1 MVLLADNHSDY
12 QGLCAFLVTGFFSGT
27 EERTINIKYYSI
39 IPILFSVM
47 LLSACNDDDDD
58 DGGSSSSK
66 TELEG
71 RWGFPATDFTLI
83 FSGNEYDLN
92 IPEIPDIPGIDFCSD
107 FESIIIKDPCSAK
120 DITSSGTFKIGD
132 SFTNSRGETV
142 TKITFSQ
149 ELLNGESDSRT
160 ELATYRKDENLVSD
174 LLYFGDRNGN
184 LVDQALFKK

>member
-1 MVLLADNHSDY
+1 
-12 QGLCAFLVTGFFSGT
+12 
-27 EERTINIKYYSI
+27 
-39 IPILFSVM
+39 M
-47 LLSACNDDDDD
+47 LLSACNDS
-58 DGGSSSSK
+58 DGGDSSSSN

-120 DITSSGTFKIGD
+120 DVTSSGTFKIGD

-149 ELLNGESDSRT
+149 DLLNGESDSRT
-160 ELATYRKDENLVSD
+160 ELATYRKDENLLGD

-184 LVDQALFKK
+184 LIDQPLFKK

>member
-1 MVLLADNHSDY
+1 MVLVASNYSDY
-12 QGLCAFLVTGFFSGT
+12 QELCAFLVAGLFSGT
-27 EERTINIKYYSI
+27 EERTIKIKYYSI
-39 IPILFSVM
+39 IPILLSVM
-47 LLSACNDDDDD
+47 LLSACNDDN
-58 DGGSSSSK
+58 DGDSSSSK

-71 RWGFPATDFTLI
+71 RWGFPLTDFTLI

-120 DITSSGTFKIGD
+120 DVTSSGTFKIGD

-149 ELLNGESDSRT
+149 ELLNGVSDSRT
-160 ELATYRKDENLVSD
+160 ELATYRKDENLLGD

-184 LVDQALFKK
+184 LVDQALLKK